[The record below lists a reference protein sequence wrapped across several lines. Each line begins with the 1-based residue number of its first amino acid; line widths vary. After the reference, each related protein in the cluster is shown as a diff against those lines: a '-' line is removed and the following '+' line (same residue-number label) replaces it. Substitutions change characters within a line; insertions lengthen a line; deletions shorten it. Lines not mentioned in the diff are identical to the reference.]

1 MIIKQKFMRHTI
13 SLSETFSLPQ
23 NIRIMASNYQPF
35 QTIFAIS
42 ESECHTE
49 LKTEEQFS
57 PTVSIASTATRQT
70 LNCVLLLHGEKPP
83 EVNHRT
89 LFCYIA
95 VQVTA
100 AQYHDALSSHPY
112 TLYHIESKPCKQGKL
127 PLIFCFHQPGM
138 VCIIQLSVHSIVD
151 SEGVEYMHYSED
163 CMCIVRII
171 DRKQHHCHSRTQHED
186 CTCVVQVR
194 EVMSRDPPLL
204 RCTGPLTTKK
214 YHSIAQRFEEWSSSS
229 SYEQIKSLAK
239 HIVDDRSMKL
249 DYKCFALCWEA
260 STELFTSRNYEDA
273 EYLLKTALEK
283 VSQPECENSFLLEGM
298 VHRVFATMFYNTGKY
313 VTALKHISAAK
324 DKLFWTFPPKEKAL
338 VLYREAVV
346 KLQLLGKQMDSSA
359 EKVREYKSIESC
371 YDPILDHAKFMEHYE
386 KQYFLLLLTE
396 KAKYHLRTLLIS
408 DKRPSKEYW
417 PTPHDL
423 WMAKE
428 CLDGLA
434 LDMFQR
440 DRFAANYCCARCDL
454 CLWKKEYPEAIAH
467 ACQANTFYAREKNER
482 VATRRPNKRLQL
494 LKKLIAQCI

>member
-1 MIIKQKFMRHTI
+1 MIITQKFMRHTI
-13 SLSETFSLPQ
+13 SLSDKKCRKFESQESTDGSDTFSLPQ
-23 NIRIMASNYQPF
+23 YIRVMVSNYQPL
-35 QTIFAIS
+35 QTIFAIA
-42 ESECHTE
+42 ESECHTRE
-49 LKTEEQFS
+49 IKKDEQFS
-57 PTVSIASTATRQT
+57 PTVTIVDTATQQP
-70 LNCVLLLHGEKPP
+70 LDCVLLLHDEKPP

-95 VQVTA
+95 VQVTV
-100 AQYHDALSSHPY
+100 AQYHDAHGSHPY
-112 TLYHIESKPCKQGKL
+112 PLYHIESKPCKQSKL
-127 PLIFCFHQPGM
+127 PLIFYFHQPGT
-138 VCIIQLSVHSIVD
+138 VCLIQLSVHSIVD
-151 SEGVEYMHYSED
+151 SEGVEYVHHSEG
-163 CMCIVRII
+163 
-171 DRKQHHCHSRTQHED
+171 

-204 RCTGPLTTKK
+204 RCTGPLITKK

-229 SYEQIKSLAK
+229 SYEQIKNLAK

-283 VSQPECENSFLLEGM
+283 VSQPECENSSLLEGM
-298 VHRVFATMFYNTGKY
+298 VHRVFATMFYNTEKY
-313 VTALKHISAAK
+313 VTALEHISAAK
-324 DKLFWTFPPKEKAL
+324 DKLFLTVSPKEKVLA
-338 VLYREAVV
+338 LYREAAV
-346 KLQLLGKQMDSSA
+346 KLQLFRKQMDSSA
-359 EKVREYKSIESC
+359 EKVHEYKSIESY
-371 YDPILDHAKFMEHYE
+371 YDTILDHAKCMEHYE
-386 KQYFLLLLTE
+386 KQYFLFLLTE

-408 DKRPSKEYW
+408 DDLPPKEYY

-454 CLWKKEYPEAIAH
+454 CLWKKEYPEAIVH
-467 ACQANTFYAREKNER
+467 ACQA
-482 VATRRPNKRLQL
+482 
-494 LKKLIAQCI
+494 KKVLCS